1 MYGPA
6 MEHACPSCT
15 SFIDGLDGQMRHIRQ
30 TIAIAV
36 VARSPLPRFQAHA
49 QARGWTDTRLLSS
62 AGNSFHPDYHAEDPD
77 GSQMPIMNVF
87 RRTGGEIRHVWASEL
102 AWAPR
107 DNGQDPRHI
116 DIMWPLW
123 NVLDLTPAGRG
134 EFRPKLSY

>member
-1 MYGPA
+1 
-6 MEHACPSCT
+6 
-15 SFIDGLDGQMRHIRQ
+15 
-30 TIAIAV
+30 
-36 VARSPLPRFQAHA
+36 
-49 QARGWTDTRLLSS
+49 
-62 AGNSFHPDYHAEDPD
+62 
-77 GSQMPIMNVF
+77 MPIMNVF